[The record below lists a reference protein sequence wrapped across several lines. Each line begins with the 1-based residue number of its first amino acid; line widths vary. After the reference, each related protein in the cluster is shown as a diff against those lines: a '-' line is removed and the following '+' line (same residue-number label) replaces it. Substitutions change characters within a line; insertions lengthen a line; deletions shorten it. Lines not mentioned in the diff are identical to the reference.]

1 MIGKFYAQ
9 ARAYTAKFYALA
21 KNKLT
26 TYIALGTAGL
36 SELLGSWDQAA
47 AVLPHWV
54 ISHKAHLVAV
64 SALTAVWSRIRKD
77 L

>member
-1 MIGKFYAQ
+1 MFAIFTKIRDYAVKFYHL
-9 ARAYTAKFYALA
+9 AKSKVTTYCALA
-21 KNKLT
+21 
-26 TYIALGTAGL
+26 TAGL

-47 AVLPHWV
+47 AVLPHWI

-64 SALTAVWSRIRKD
+64 SALTAVWSRIRKE